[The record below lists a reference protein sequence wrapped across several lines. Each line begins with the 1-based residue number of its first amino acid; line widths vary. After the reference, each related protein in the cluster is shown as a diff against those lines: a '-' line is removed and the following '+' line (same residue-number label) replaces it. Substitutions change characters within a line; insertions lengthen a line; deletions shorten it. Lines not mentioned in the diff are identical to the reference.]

1 MRKIHNYLI
10 MLLCVIIIISIITV
24 LNMTNGRY
32 VRAQVFDCNDYNFYS
47 LSKDELEDMSFIEK
61 ILVADGKA
69 VLISNDEYEELIMF
83 GEEIGTFLIK
93 YNGSCY
99 ELQIRMS

>member
-47 LSKDELEDMSFIEK
+47 IPEDELENMSFIEK
-61 ILVADGKA
+61 IIIADGKD
-69 VLISNDEYEELIMF
+69 VLISNEEYEEFILFI
-83 GEEIGTFLIK
+83 EETGTLIK
-93 YNGSCY
+93 YNESCY